1 MLVLTKVH
9 WRRGGARLVQGTLI
23 LAALGSS
30 VLKPNLTRSEIFIII
45 VIQ

>member
-1 MLVLTKVH
+1 MLDLTKVH
-9 WRRGGARLVQGTLI
+9 WRRGGAGLVQCALI

-30 VLKPNLTRSEIFIII
+30 VLKPNLTRSEL